1 MDTEARARELTA
13 AFLNAQRERIIEE
26 MSESLGPSGSM
37 RLLPAHSA
45 LFDVARADVRVPD
58 PRRAIAGVHRA
69 LAREEGRDDLPSL
82 ISGQMALWSVLHW
95 RFRETEG
102 PHNAPDVIHPALALA
117 GDAVDGITGVLIDMV
132 QSGETSVA
140 FPGWRTLVELGRT
153 HREFR
158 ALNRIVR
165 DLLDA
170 REPGQMFE
178 ALQQGI
184 LGAFHLRSLVIAV
197 VNHAEGFVEVVR
209 AHPASPVT
217 HDPVG
222 WRYDLAHPEILC
234 HVARS
239 GRVEVIDGWD
249 PLYHERV
256 VQQDG
261 STAFR
266 QRPLS
271 WNEGHTAFFVPI
283 LARDRAVGVVCTAS
297 TQTSKQLILRE
308 IERMQPFL
316 QQAGATLSTVSEV
329 IERKRVSER
338 LGRSQGQLRHLSARL
353 QSIRE
358 EERARIAREVHDELG
373 QVLTALKMDLAWMS
387 NRLAKDQTSLRE
399 RARSM
404 TQLIDTT
411 IQTVRRISTELRPG
425 VLDDLGLTAAVE
437 WQAQEFQGRTGI
449 RCALA
454 ARPEEIPLDPARA
467 TAVFRIFQEILTN
480 VARHADATRVE
491 IFLRERDGHVT
502 LEVTDDGRGITQD
515 QISSSRSLGLIG
527 MRERALAWNG
537 EVEISGGR
545 GTRVMVRI
553 PVEKRQ
559 GAS

>member
-1 MDTEARARELTA
+1 
-13 AFLNAQRERIIEE
+13 
-26 MSESLGPSGSM
+26 
-37 RLLPAHSA
+37 
-45 LFDVARADVRVPD
+45 
-58 PRRAIAGVHRA
+58 VHRA
-69 LAREEGRDDLPSL
+69 LARGEVRDDLPSL
-82 ISGQMALWSVLHW
+82 ISGQMALWSILHGML
-95 RFRETEG
+95 RETKG
-102 PHNAPDVIHPALALA
+102 PHMFPDVIHVALALA
-117 GDAVDGITGVLIDMV
+117 GDAVDGITGVLIDVV
-132 QSGETSVA
+132 QSGETSIA

-158 ALNRIVR
+158 ALNRTVR
-165 DLLDA
+165 DLLNA

-184 LGAFHLRSLVIAV
+184 LGTFHLRSLVIAA
-197 VNHAEGFVEVVR
+197 VNHAEGFVEVISNYPSYLEIR
-209 AHPASPVT
+209 
-217 HDPVG
+217 DPIG
-222 WRYDLAHPEILC
+222 WRFDLSHPDILC
-234 HVARS
+234 DVVRS

-249 PLYHERV
+249 PRYHERV
-256 VQQDG
+256 VQPDG
-261 STAFR
+261 SIVFR
-266 QRPLS
+266 RRPLS

-283 LARDRAVGVVCTAS
+283 LARDRAVGVVCTGS
-297 TQTSKQLILRE
+297 TQTSKQMVLRE

-316 QQAGATLSTVSEV
+316 QQVGATLSTVSEV

-338 LGRSQGQLRHLSARL
+338 LGRSQGQLRHLSVRL

-373 QVLTALKMDLAWMS
+373 QALTALKMDLTWMS

-399 RARSM
+399 RAGSM
-404 TQLIDTT
+404 KQLIDTT

-449 RCALA
+449 RCALTV
-454 ARPEEIPLDPARA
+454 RPEEIPLDPARA

-502 LEVTDDGRGITQD
+502 LEVTDNGRGITQD
-515 QISSSRSLGLIG
+515 QVSSSRSLGLIG
-527 MRERALAWNG
+527 MRERALAWSG

-559 GAS
+559 EAS